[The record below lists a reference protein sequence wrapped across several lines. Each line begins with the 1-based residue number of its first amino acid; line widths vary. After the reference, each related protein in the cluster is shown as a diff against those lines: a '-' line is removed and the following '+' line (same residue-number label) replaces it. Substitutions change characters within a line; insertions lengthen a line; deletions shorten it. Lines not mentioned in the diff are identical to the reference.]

1 MISEHLLE
9 TVLTWPEIQ
18 ERFRRW
24 ASFMEEKVEFSL
36 AGSPIHT
43 KLHCARVIFYAL
55 VLAEYLGLYPD
66 EQDALGAAGA
76 FHDSRRQDD
85 WLDVGHGRRAADY
98 YKAFCAEHGLEF
110 DQRTYTMMAYHD
122 RDDALGEAEMERLP
136 IKNGVLLYHIFKD
149 ADALDRWR
157 LGPNGLD
164 TAFLRTEKAKGMAE
178 FSKKLVEETSSAM
191 L

>member
-1 MISEHLLE
+1 MISERSVAALPE
-9 TVLTWPEIQ
+9 WPEI
-18 ERFRRW
+18 RARYRKW
-24 ASFMEEKVEFSL
+24 TSYMEKNVVFFLHSSEL
-36 AGSPIHT
+36 HT
-43 KLHCARVIFYAL
+43 KRHCERVILYAL
-55 VLAEYLGLYPD
+55 ALAKRLVLSPE

-85 WLDVGHGRRAADY
+85 GLDVGHGRRAADY
-98 YKAFCAEHGLEF
+98 YREFCATHGLGF

-122 RDDALGEAEMERLP
+122 RNDALGEAEMERLSLQ
-136 IKNGVLLYHIFKD
+136 NGVLLYHIFKD

-164 TAFLRTEKAKGMAE
+164 PALLRTGEARGMAR
-178 FSKKLVEETSSAM
+178 FSKKLVEETANTV

>member
-1 MISEHLLE
+1 MIPERYVAELPE
-9 TVLTWPEIQ
+9 WPEI
-18 ERFRRW
+18 RTRYLKW
-24 ASFMEEKVEFSL
+24 TSYMEKNVVFSL
-36 AGSPIHT
+36 HSSELHT
-43 KLHCARVIFYAL
+43 KRHCERVILYAL
-55 VLAEYLGLYPD
+55 VLAERLALSPE

-85 WLDVGHGRRAADY
+85 WLDVGHGKRAADY
-98 YKAFCAEHGLEF
+98 YKEFCAEHGLEF

-122 RDDALGEAEMERLP
+122 RDDALGEAKMERLP

-164 TAFLRTEKAKGMAE
+164 PAFLRTEEARGMAQ
-178 FSKKLVEETSSAM
+178 FSKKLVEESANVV